1 MNSTPFD
8 NKFGIN
14 IPFKEHNYIVIYI
27 EYKDLYEIFKFLNI
41 SITLE
46 KKSYYLLDIGINNN
60 NNNKNHIVSYV
71 KFSSLKTKMNNTIL
85 HSILKSNFKNRNIIN
100 LKLVDNKLI
109 FDSDI
114 YISSTYKSLIL
125 NCLLKQIYNITY
137 NDILIKILLE

>member
-14 IPFKEHNYIVIYI
+14 IPFKDLNYIVIYI

-41 SITLE
+41 SKTLE

-60 NNNKNHIVSYV
+60 SNKNYKVSYV
-71 KFSSLKTKMNNTIL
+71 KLSSLKTKMNNTIL

-125 NCLLKQIYNITY
+125 NCLLKQIYNTTY

>member
-14 IPFKEHNYIVIYI
+14 IPFKDLNYIVIYI

-41 SITLE
+41 SKTLE

-60 NNNKNHIVSYV
+60 SNKNDKVSYV
-71 KFSSLKTKMNNTIL
+71 KLSSLKTKMNNTIL
-85 HSILKSNFKNRNIIN
+85 YSILKSNFKNRNIIN

-114 YISSTYKSLIL
+114 YISPTYKSLIL
-125 NCLLKQIYNITY
+125 NCLLKQIYNTTY

>member
-14 IPFKEHNYIVIYI
+14 IPFKDLNYIVIYI

-41 SITLE
+41 SKTLE

-60 NNNKNHIVSYV
+60 SNKNHKVSYV
-71 KFSSLKTKMNNTIL
+71 KLSSLKTKMNNTIL
-85 HSILKSNFKNRNIIN
+85 YSILKSNFKNRNIIN

-114 YISSTYKSLIL
+114 YISPTYKSLIL
-125 NCLLKQIYNITY
+125 NCLLKQIYNTTY